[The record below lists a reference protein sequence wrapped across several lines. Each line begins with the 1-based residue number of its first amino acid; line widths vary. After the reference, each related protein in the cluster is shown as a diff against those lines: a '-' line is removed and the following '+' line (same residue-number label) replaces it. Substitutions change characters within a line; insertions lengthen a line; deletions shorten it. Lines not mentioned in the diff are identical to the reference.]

1 MLRPAIDAG
10 VGLRPE
16 QAARYAPV
24 LKALADPHRLRM
36 LSIIAAQPAGEP
48 LCVCEIEG
56 EFGLSQ
62 PTISHHLKV
71 LREAG
76 LVTVT
81 KRGLWH
87 YYAPRPEGLAPVHE
101 ALAAL
106 APAPA
111 APAPPGADAR
121 PGVWIDS
128 RRSNGYTPR
137 CWIDPARS
145 KSAGAAAAAPRRRR
159 RGHRDPAR
167 C

>member
-1 MLRPAIDAG
+1 MIGATHRRRDAPPRGRRTPKSESCCGPPAETA
-10 VGLRPE
+10 LRPE
-16 QAARYAPV
+16 QAARYAAV

-36 LSIIAAQPAGEP
+36 LSIIAAQPAAEP

-106 APAPA
+106 APAP
-111 APAPPGADAR
+111 PHRRRPRADAR
-121 PGVWIDS
+121 PGRGLTLVDL
-128 RRSNGYTPR
+128 TATLPV
-137 CWIDPARS
+137 
-145 KSAGAAAAAPRRRR
+145 AG
-159 RGHRDPAR
+159 
-167 C
+167 

>member
-1 MLRPAIDAG
+1 VIEVDPRGAAGQTAGIAGRPSIDRCRFSSYAEGMTTTLAARTELESTAADDACCGPAVASG

-16 QAARYAPV
+16 EAAGYVPA

-36 LSIIAAQPAGEP
+36 LSLIAGQSAGAP

-56 EFGLSQ
+56 EFGLAQ

-87 YYAPRPEGLAPVHE
+87 YYAPRPEGLAAVRQLLDV
-101 ALAAL
+101 LA
-106 APAPA
+106 APA
-111 APAPPGADAR
+111 ARA
-121 PGVWIDS
+121 
-128 RRSNGYTPR
+128 
-137 CWIDPARS
+137 
-145 KSAGAAAAAPRRRR
+145 
-159 RGHRDPAR
+159 
-167 C
+167 

>member
-1 MLRPAIDAG
+1 MIGSRSPAGRTAPWRRRRTQNG
-10 VGLRPE
+10 SGSCCGPAEAALRPE
-16 QAARYAPV
+16 QAARYAAV

-36 LSIIAAQPAGEP
+36 LSIIAAQPATDP

-87 YYAPRPEGLAPVHE
+87 YYAPRPEGLAPVH
-101 ALAAL
+101 AGPGRPRPGAA
-106 APAPA
+106 APA
-111 APAPPGADAR
+111 APG
-121 PGVWIDS
+121 G
-128 RRSNGYTPR
+128 
-137 CWIDPARS
+137 
-145 KSAGAAAAAPRRRR
+145 
-159 RGHRDPAR
+159 
-167 C
+167 

>member
-1 MLRPAIDAG
+1 MRHAQVVTDTLARPLPVLADPEAEACCGPATGAAG
-10 VGLRPE
+10 GLPPGA
-16 QAARYAPV
+16 AARYAAV

-36 LSIIAAQPAGEP
+36 LSLIAAQPATDP

-87 YYAPRPEGLAPVHE
+87 YYAPNPEGLAPVHA

-106 APAPA
+106 APAAGTTPA
-111 APAPPGADAR
+111 
-121 PGVWIDS
+121 DS
-128 RRSNGYTPR
+128 T
-137 CWIDPARS
+137 A
-145 KSAGAAAAAPRRRR
+145 AG
-159 RGHRDPAR
+159 
-167 C
+167 

>member
-1 MLRPAIDAG
+1 MIDDHRSMRYAQAVTDTLARPLPVLADPEADACCG
-10 VGLRPE
+10 PAPAAAAGLPPE
-16 QAARYAPV
+16 TAARYAAV

-36 LSIIAAQPAGEP
+36 LSLIAAQPPADP

-87 YYAPRPEGLAPVHE
+87 HYAPNPEGLAPVRE
-101 ALAAL
+101 VLATL
-106 APAPA
+106 VP
-111 APAPPGADAR
+111 
-121 PGVWIDS
+121 
-128 RRSNGYTPR
+128 TP
-137 CWIDPARS
+137 
-145 KSAGAAAAAPRRRR
+145 AAAA
-159 RGHRDPAR
+159 G
-167 C
+167 